1 MSTVELQNQLIS
13 KIQITMDEDILENV
27 LRFLEFETSKDE
39 VYAFNEAEEQAIE
52 KARQQVKNGQFYS
65 DEELVKLTEK
75 WLKG

>member
-65 DEELVKLTEK
+65 DEELVKLTE
-75 WLKG
+75 

>member
-65 DEELVKLTEK
+65 DEELVKLTN
-75 WLKG
+75 